1 MRLAPVPQCYQRGA
15 LQQHAISWVSR
26 QLLPRVRVGA
36 ALGELDYIFVVI
48 VVAFCFG
55 TTLDTFSDPAF
66 VITFFA
72 IPSCSPEPELEP
84 LDDKDSP
91 SLSPLSSSRFE
102 SGYESPPF
110 PATSLLRL
118 NFPPPPPAQRRSHTR
133 TYGPLHTPRS
143 FSLSHSHRSS
153 EHRLFSL
160 NFLAFLG

>member
-1 MRLAPVPQCYQRGA
+1 MLSKRTLR
-15 LQQHAISWVSR
+15 QHAISRVSR
-26 QLLPRVRVGA
+26 QLLPRVSVGA

-66 VITFFA
+66 VISFFA
-72 IPSCSPEPELEP
+72 NLSCSPEPELET
-84 LDDKDSP
+84 LDDKVSP

-143 FSLSHSHRSS
+143 FSLSFPSII
-153 EHRLFSL
+153 
-160 NFLAFLG
+160 